1 MFPPVGVA
9 RGQWEKI
16 LSPEFIFL
24 SVFFMDIFKQYSKYP
39 CPQILT
45 LTFYYPFFISP
56 LSLNLK
62 LAYFLD
68 AFQSKLY
75 PVFILF

>member
-1 MFPPVGVA
+1 MSSDFNID
-9 RGQWEKI
+9 I
-16 LSPEFIFL
+16 LLPFL
-24 SVFFMDIFKQYSKYP
+24 YLTSVS
-39 CPQILT
+39 LT
-45 LTFYYPFFISP
+45 

-68 AFQSKLY
+68 AFQGKLY